1 MKVSKEDV
9 IGVLAALEYWFGE
22 RDEAAERQ
30 RWYEDLAV
38 LAKRVGRLPGVAA
51 EILDPSGVDR
61 VPRLRLSWERAR
73 YPIDG
78 LALRQKLLDGE
89 PRIMLDDN
97 SAGADV
103 IAIDPFNLEPGEA
116 ALVGD
121 AVAAVL
127 LRLDRIE
134 PAAAP
139 PSVHDLA
146 GAWQVEVEFLH
157 GRRLHDLT
165 LWQD

>member
-1 MKVSKEDV
+1 
-9 IGVLAALEYWFGE
+9 
-22 RDEAAERQ
+22 
-30 RWYEDLAV
+30 
-38 LAKRVGRLPGVAA
+38 
-51 EILDPSGVDR
+51 
-61 VPRLRLSWERAR
+61 
-73 YPIDG
+73 
-78 LALRQKLLDGE
+78 GE

-127 LRLDRIE
+127 RRLDRIE

-165 LWQD
+165 LWQDGTRLSGHQRSAQFEGPVAGEIRADEVRFSFDGHYEGTRISFRFNGKADNGAMRGEVALGAAGPQNHGIVNLTQFGAGAWRAHRVA